1 MPRSSP
7 NLRRWLMPLALSIR
21 CAWIA
26 MADRRHI
33 AHRVTFDRDF
43 ASLLDRHEYTL
54 LIPGH

>member
-1 MPRSSP
+1 
-7 NLRRWLMPLALSIR
+7 
-21 CAWIA
+21 

-33 AHRVTFDRDF
+33 AHRVTFDRDC

>member
-1 MPRSSP
+1 
-7 NLRRWLMPLALSIR
+7 
-21 CAWIA
+21 
-26 MADRRHI
+26 MADRRHT